1 MSRTGK
7 EGEWMKRITKI
18 DKVDTLIRK
27 KLRVA
32 AYCRVSTGSDE
43 QLVSLEAQ
51 KTHYESF
58 IKGNP
63 DWKFAGI
70 YYDEGV
76 TGTKKEKRTQLLRL
90 ISDCEAHKV
99 DFIVVKSISRF
110 ARNTTDCLELVR
122 KLMDLGVF
130 IYFEKENINTQSM
143 ESELMLSILS
153 SLAES
158 ESVSI
163 SENSK
168 WGVKRR
174 FQNGTFKISYPPYGY
189 DYVDGRMEVN
199 SEQAEVVKHIF
210 AQVLAGIGTH
220 QIADELNAGEVP
232 TKKGGKW
239 TASTVRGMIYN
250 EKYVGDVIFQKTY
263 MDEHFN
269 RHTNYGEKDQ
279 YLMEYHHE
287 PIISHEDFEVAGA
300 VLNQRRMEKGITKG
314 SGKYQ
319 NRYPFSGKII
329 CSECGSKFKRRMHSK
344 NGGKYVAWCCG
355 KHIDDVTACSMKYIR
370 NVDIEKAFVTMMNK
384 LVYGRMFVLKPLLE
398 SLREMDRSDSFSMI
412 KELELKI
419 EKNAEQRQ
427 ILTGLM
433 AKGYLEPAL
442 FNKENNELLQEA
454 AELEVQRSGLSY
466 SVNGEMV
473 KTGEVEKL
481 LKFAEKGEMLTAF
494 DGELFGRFVEQI
506 IVYSRNE
513 IGFQMKCGLTLR
525 ERM

>member
-1 MSRTGK
+1 MSHTGK

-18 DKVDTLIRK
+18 DMPEPLITK

-51 KTHYESF
+51 KSHYESF
-58 IKGNP
+58 IKANP
-63 DWKFAGI
+63 EWEFAGV
-70 YYDEGV
+70 YYDEGI

-122 KLMDLGVF
+122 KLTDLGVF

-189 DYVDGRMEVN
+189 DYVDGGMEN
-199 SEQAEVVKHIF
+199 NQEQAETVKYIF
-210 AQVLAGIGTH
+210 AQVLAGVGTH
-220 QIADELNAGEVP
+220 QIADELNARKVP

-263 MDEHFN
+263 TDEHFN

-279 YLMEYHHE
+279 YLMECHHE
-287 PIISHEDFEVAGA
+287 PIISREDFEAAGA
-300 VLNQRRMEKGITKG
+300 VLNQRRLEKGITKG
-314 SGKYQ
+314 SGKYL

-329 CSECGSKFKRRMHSK
+329 CSECGGKFKRRIHSK

-355 KHIDDVTACSMKYIR
+355 KHIDDVTACSMKFIR
-370 NVDIEKAFVTMMNK
+370 NADVEKAFVTMMNK
-384 LVYGRMFVLKPLLE
+384 LVYGRRFVLRPLLE
-398 SLREMDRSDSFSMI
+398 SLREMDRSDSFGMI
-412 KELELKI
+412 QELELKM

-454 AELEVQRSGLSY
+454 AELEMQKNGLSH

-473 KTGEVEKL
+473 KTGEVEAL

-506 IVYSRNE
+506 TVYSRNE